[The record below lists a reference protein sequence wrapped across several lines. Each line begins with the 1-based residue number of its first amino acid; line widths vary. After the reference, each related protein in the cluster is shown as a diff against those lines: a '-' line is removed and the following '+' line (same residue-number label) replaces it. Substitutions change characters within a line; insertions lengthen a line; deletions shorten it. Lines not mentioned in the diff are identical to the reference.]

1 MREAMTDRVADW
13 RPLGLGFWQAW
24 QIVAMCTDIVAPTSG
39 KLFDQGNALL
49 ILLVLMTAA
58 YLAVV
63 VASRRYAPFAGR
75 DSSYVLAAALM
86 AAGTLAMPVALHFL
100 EGIVGIGV
108 FVMAAASASL
118 GNALL
123 LIMWGEL
130 WSALATGR
138 VGRHLYASY
147 TFAFV
152 LFFLIYFMP
161 QPVAVMATTLLPI
174 ISTAVLYACRHE
186 PRREPSV
193 VPLDVHTIP
202 VARLLVCL
210 FIISVIWGLTQGI
223 VGTFAEGDEFHMAK
237 SLLLAGGGIGAITL
251 SMAVTS
257 SPSEALTLY
266 KPVIPAMVA
275 GIVLLLLQPAVYPFL
290 GSGLIIMGV
299 YCLDMLL
306 MLVSTDIAFRGRIP
320 VALSF
325 GVAILTTRAGTLV
338 GSVVADGFLF
348 APFWT
353 AQLRTDICLVAVL
366 LLAII
371 GMLFFTMADVQ
382 RLYVTPRAQRTDES
396 LEQKCA
402 AVAAMG
408 HLTNRESEVL
418 VLLARGRSVPYICD
432 ELSIAQGTVKHHV
445 SNIYRKLGV
454 YDRQG
459 LLDAIEQGGVGRS
472 ALA

>member
-1 MREAMTDRVADW
+1 MDTSTQKKAVRLFTIAICLIAVA
-13 RPLGLGFWQAW
+13 LGLSSANYANYFKEAYNVTSAQRGF
-24 QIVAMCTDIVAPTSG
+24 IEIPRETPG
-39 KLFDQGNALL
+39 
-49 ILLVLMTAA
+49 ILC
-58 YLAVV
+58 AV
-63 VASRRYAPFAGR
+63 
-75 DSSYVLAAALM
+75 
-86 AAGTLAMPVALHFL
+86 
-100 EGIVGIGV
+100 II
-108 FVMAAASASL
+108 
-118 GNALL
+118 
-123 LIMWGEL
+123 
-130 WSALATGR
+130 SALAGFSDVT
-138 VGRHLYASY
+138 VSILSQ
-147 TFAFV
+147 V
-152 LFFLIYFMP
+152 LFVVGLI
-161 QPVAVMATTLLPI
+161 VMGCFSPGYGLM
-174 ISTAVLYACRHE
+174 
-186 PRREPSV
+186 
-193 VPLDVHTIP
+193 
-202 VARLLVCL
+202 LVCL

-325 GVAILTTRAGTLV
+325 GVAILATRAGTLV